1 MREGGKAGRA
11 EGRVVGRRRER
22 KRKERERCQTVIYD
36 LKRQINSTGCL
47 TGPET
52 S

>member
-1 MREGGKAGRA
+1 MREIETEKEREKGSKKEGK
-11 EGRVVGRRRER
+11 
-22 KRKERERCQTVIYD
+22 KERERCQTVIYD